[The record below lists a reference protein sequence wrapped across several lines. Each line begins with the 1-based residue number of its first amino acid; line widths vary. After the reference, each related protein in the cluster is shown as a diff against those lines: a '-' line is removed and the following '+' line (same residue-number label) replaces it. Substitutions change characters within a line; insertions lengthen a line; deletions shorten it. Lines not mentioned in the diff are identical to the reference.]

1 MTVLALS
8 QQLTAGKYPENY
20 LGDRNDI
27 FFLFGFFPF
36 LS

>member
-20 LGDRNDI
+20 LGDRND
-27 FFLFGFFPF
+27 FFFFGLVSFPF
-36 LS
+36 